1 MGKDATPYAEPVKR
15 LEPVEA
21 LRVLD
26 LLRRLEDRT
35 FLEPD
40 GERVAGLVFRWRHQV
55 RRGTIRCADVPVMAA
70 ELARWG
76 VS

>member
-35 FLEPD
+35 FLEPE
-40 GERVAGLVFRWRHQV
+40 GGRVAALVSRWRHQV
-55 RRGTIRCADVPVMAA
+55 RGGSILCADVPKMAA

-76 VS
+76 VA